1 MTARRPAYQAPPRGT
16 KRRTG
21 TRAARERTLAALH
34 RQIRACTR
42 CPLWHTRLNAVP
54 GAGPADAAVMIVGE
68 APGRQE
74 DAQGQPF
81 VGAAGRVLVDL
92 LTEAG
97 LRREEVY
104 ITNVVKSHP
113 TDRKGG
119 SNRAPRRD
127 EVAACLPWLQ
137 QQLSIIR
144 PRLIVTL
151 GTHALRAFLPGKKI
165 TQVHGRPFQH
175 DGLTV
180 LPLYH
185 PAVALYGVRK
195 EILRRDMQEVRQV
208 LAAARERR
216 SRV

>member
-1 MTARRPAYQAPPRGT
+1 MS
-16 KRRTG
+16 
-21 TRAARERTLAALH
+21 RERALAALH
-34 RQIRACTR
+34 QEIRACTR
-42 CPLWHTRLNAVP
+42 CPLWRTRLNAVP
-54 GAGPADAAVMIVGE
+54 GEGPADAEVMIVGE

-74 DAQGQPF
+74 DVQGRPF
-81 VGAAGRVLVDL
+81 VGAAGRVLADL
-92 LTEAG
+92 LAEAG
-97 LRREEVY
+97 VRREEVF

-165 TQVHGRPFQH
+165 SQVHGRPFQH

>member
-1 MTARRPAYQAPPRGT
+1 MS
-16 KRRTG
+16 
-21 TRAARERTLAALH
+21 RERPLAVLH
-34 RQIRACTR
+34 QEIRACTR

-74 DAQGQPF
+74 DAQGRPF
-81 VGAAGRVLVDL
+81 VGAAGRVLADL
-92 LTEAG
+92 LAEAG
-97 LRREEVY
+97 LQREEVF

-137 QQLSIIR
+137 QQLALIR
-144 PRLIVTL
+144 PRLVVAL
-151 GTHALRAFLPGKKI
+151 GTHALQAFLSGKKI
-165 TQVHGRPFQH
+165 SRVHGRPFQH

-185 PAVALYGVRK
+185 PAAALYGVRK
-195 EILRRDMQEVRQV
+195 EILQRDMRKVRRV
-208 LAAARERR
+208 LAAIRERR

>member
-1 MTARRPAYQAPPRGT
+1 MTARGPAHPALPGGT

-21 TRAARERTLAALH
+21 QAARGRVLATL
-34 RQIRACTR
+34 RRDIRACTR
-42 CPLWHTRLNAVP
+42 CPLWRTRLNAVP
-54 GAGPADAAVMIVGE
+54 GEGPADAEVMIVGE

-74 DAQGQPF
+74 DVQGRPF
-81 VGAAGRVLVDL
+81 VGAAGRVLADL
-92 LTEAG
+92 LAEAG
-97 LRREEVY
+97 LRREEVF

-144 PRLIVTL
+144 PRLVVTL

-165 TQVHGRPFQH
+165 SQVHGRPFQH

-195 EILRRDMQEVRQV
+195 EILRRDMQKVRQV
-208 LAAARERR
+208 LAAVRERR

>member
-1 MTARRPAYQAPPRGT
+1 
-16 KRRTG
+16 
-21 TRAARERTLAALH
+21 
-34 RQIRACTR
+34 
-42 CPLWHTRLNAVP
+42 
-54 GAGPADAAVMIVGE
+54 MIVGE

-74 DAQGQPF
+74 DVQGRPF
-81 VGAAGRVLVDL
+81 VGAAGRVLADL
-92 LTEAG
+92 LAEAG
-97 LRREEVY
+97 LRREEVF

-144 PRLIVTL
+144 PRLVVTL
-151 GTHALRAFLPGKKI
+151 GTHALHAFLPGKKI
-165 TQVHGRPFQH
+165 SQVHGRPFQH

-195 EILRRDMQEVRQV
+195 EILRRDMQKVRQA
-208 LAAARERR
+208 LAAVRERR